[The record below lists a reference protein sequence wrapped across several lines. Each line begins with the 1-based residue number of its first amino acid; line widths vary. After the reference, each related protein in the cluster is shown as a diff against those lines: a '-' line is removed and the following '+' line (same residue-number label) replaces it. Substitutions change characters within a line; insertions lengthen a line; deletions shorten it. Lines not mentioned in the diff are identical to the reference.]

1 MTRPRSTTPLAL
13 LLLGLLL
20 FGTVSAAQPASPVD
34 RLVSALH
41 HVAAETSAAL
51 QQAAAAAAPL
61 LDAAAA
67 AVAEAV
73 SRTSALLSSG
83 RLYDHA
89 RSAMDGALAAAS
101 GAMRAA
107 AAHPQVRAAVS
118 SLAAAS
124 SAALR
129 HPAMAPVLRVTRPAS
144 RAVLK
149 RWTASLGALRVLPP
163 AHSLAV
169 AVALLALAF
178 ALGRSRRR
186 GVTADVGDAAVLQR
200 KLRSLGQVYAA
211 TLAAHASLRANL
223 DGLRLAVLTSSSR
236 GAGRPSEKAQQHV
249 AAARKVLGALEGDI
263 EVLAD
268 AVRRAAKA
276 TQPSSEPSVGV
287 PAQPAA
293 GRKK

>member
-20 FGTVSAAQPASPVD
+20 LGTVSAAQPASPVD

-61 LDAAAA
+61 LDAAVA

-118 SLAAAS
+118 SLNAAS
-124 SAALR
+124 SVALR
-129 HPAMAPVLRVTRPAS
+129 HPAMAPVLRITRPAS
-144 RAVLK
+144 CAVLK

-236 GAGRPSEKAQQHV
+236 EAGRPSEKTQQHV